1 MKRRQVL
8 RSLAAAGAVPSLGAA
23 SPTPNTAP
31 AAAPQPSASPPSSPP
46 ATQAWRNWSGLLS
59 CRPQRWLAP
68 GHEAELAAAL
78 RDGAPPLRCVGAGHS
93 FSGLVPTEGTL
104 ISVDRLNS
112 VIAVDPAARTAR
124 FGAGIRIGAA
134 AQALHQAGLALSNQ
148 PDIDVQTFAGALA
161 TATHGTGAQLT
172 AMHGDVLGL
181 TLVTPRGE
189 RLTCSASQRP
199 DVFAAAKV
207 ALGALGAVTEVTLRV
222 RTRFALRKQVRLMK
236 VGDLLEQAD
245 ALARA
250 HRHFEFYL
258 LPFTGYGAV
267 ITLDEVAGA
276 PQPRPPSQDEN
287 VLADLRRLRN
297 LLSRFPDARRWV
309 AQRLIDADMSEVAT
323 DWSHKL
329 LSTMRPTRFN
339 ESEFHVPR
347 AQGLACVREV
357 LTALEKRNEVFFPL
371 EFRYVA
377 ADDAWLSPFHGR
389 ASCSIAVHAAH
400 DEPWDY
406 LVRDIGAIFRRHEG
420 RPHWGK
426 LHDYSTAELRAA
438 YPRWD
443 DFQQVRRELD
453 PQGRMLNPYLSRLFG
468 VAA

>member
-1 MKRRQVL
+1 MKRRQLL
-8 RSLAAAGAVPSLGAA
+8 RTLAATGTLPALGPAAVTAKAA
-23 SPTPNTAP
+23 SPTPPPGARV
-31 AAAPQPSASPPSSPP
+31 PQDPP
-46 ATQAWRNWSGLLS
+46 APPGWRNWSGLQS
-59 CRPQRWLAP
+59 CRPTRWLAP
-68 GHEAELAAAL
+68 AQEAELAAAM
-78 RDGAPPLRCVGAGHS
+78 RDGVAPLRCVGAGHS

-104 ISVDRLNS
+104 ISIDRLNS
-112 VIAVDPAARTAR
+112 VIAIDPVARVAS

-134 AQALHQAGLALSNQ
+134 AQALHQAGLAFANQ
-148 PDIDVQTFAGALA
+148 PDIDVQTLAGALA
-161 TATHGTGAQLT
+161 TATHGTGANLT

-189 RLTCSASQRP
+189 RLACSASQRP
-199 DVFAAAKV
+199 DVFAAARV
-207 ALGALGAVTEVTLRV
+207 ALGALGAITKVSVRV
-222 RTRFALRKQVRLMK
+222 RARFALHRQVRLMK
-236 VGDLLEQAD
+236 VHDLLEQAD
-245 ALARA
+245 ALARD

-267 ITLDEVAGA
+267 ITLDEVAGG
-276 PQPRPPSQDEN
+276 PQPRQPSKDEN
-287 VLADLRRLRN
+287 VLADLRRLRD
-297 LLSRFPDARRWV
+297 LLGRFPGARRWV
-309 AQRLIDADMSEVAT
+309 AQRLIDADMREAAV
-323 DWSHKL
+323 DWSPRL
-329 LSTMRPTRFN
+329 LSTIRPTRFN

-357 LTALEKRNEVFFPL
+357 LAALERRNEVFFPL

-406 LVRDIGAIFRRHEG
+406 LVRDIGAIFRRHQG

-426 LHDYSTAELRAA
+426 LHDFSTAELRAA

-443 DFQQVRRELD
+443 DFQRVRRELD
-453 PQGRMLNPYLSRLFG
+453 PQGRMLNPYLARLFG